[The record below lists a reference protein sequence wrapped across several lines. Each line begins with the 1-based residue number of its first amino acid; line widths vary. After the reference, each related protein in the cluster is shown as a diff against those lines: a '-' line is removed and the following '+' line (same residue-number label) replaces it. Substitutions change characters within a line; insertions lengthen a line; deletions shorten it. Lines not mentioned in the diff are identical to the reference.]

1 MPGMYDHRETI
12 WGIDPKDRQWFQ
24 LLTLIGGAAGSVIL
38 AYLELAY
45 GSTSAAPNEVAR
57 NILLGIGASFVASGF
72 IAWGLLQI
80 KELTMAIADWIRKHT
95 EKDLERRRQEAR
107 REGLQQG
114 LQEGLQ
120 EGLRKGYEQGYV
132 DAQAGKPKQAPSD
145 APGESSEST

>member
-1 MPGMYDHRETI
+1 MDDHRETI

-24 LLTLIGGAAGSVIL
+24 LLTLIGGAAGSVTL

-72 IAWGLLQI
+72 IAWELLQI

-114 LQEGLQ
+114 LRE
-120 EGLRKGYEQGYV
+120 GYEQGYG
-132 DAQAGKPKQAPSD
+132 DARAGKPKQAPSD
-145 APGESSEST
+145 DSEARPEST